1 MSLNEFIDAEG
12 DTLLQ
17 SLLVVCHLHN
27 RNVHPEAI
35 VSGLPLERGML
46 TPAIFERAAK
56 RAQFSSRLV
65 NKSISSL
72 NTALYP
78 AILLLNG
85 NRACVLRSINDD
97 GQAVVIFPE
106 LPDSETTLSLADLEK
121 DYSGYCIYVRPEY
134 LAYDKSNNPFGTAR
148 KGHWFWAVIKQN
160 YDLYRDIVFAAI
172 VINLLAIATPL
183 FVMNV
188 YDRVVPNSAF
198 STLWMLSI
206 GMFIVLIADL
216 TLKLLRS
223 WFIDLAASRTD
234 IRLSARILDHILSLS
249 LKHRPN
255 SSGTLAA
262 SVYSFESVRSFIS
275 SLTLTALADLPFLL
289 LFIIVVLLISWPLA
303 VPILVGSV
311 AIITYALISQYNMRN
326 LAFQGMEAGAER
338 NALLVESLGNLE
350 TVKGFNLHSDI
361 QSRWE
366 QLNIIISHNSAKMR
380 FLSTS
385 VSQAAAWVQQLTGIS
400 ILIVGVYL
408 VSAGELSQGGL
419 IAAYLLASR
428 ALAPVSQVAA
438 LLAQFHQAST
448 AMESLELLMDLP
460 SEQPIDSQRINRPM
474 LEGNIEFKGVHFAYP
489 GSELQAL
496 NQVSFKIKSG
506 ERIAIIGKNG
516 SGKSTIEKLILG
528 LYPVT
533 EGSIYMDGVD
543 IRQLDTTQLRRNIGY
558 VPQDVSLLLG
568 SLKQNI
574 VADAHGQ
581 SDESIL
587 RIVQQVGLTPMIQRQ
602 PEGLEMSVGE
612 RGQKLSGGQ
621 RQAVAIAR
629 ALINDPAIL
638 ILDEPTSALDHSNE
652 ELVIKLL
659 AERSKDKTL
668 ILITHRTPLLALIDR
683 LIVMD
688 QGRVIAD
695 GPKENI
701 MEALRQGR
709 ITGAA

>member
-1 MSLNEFIDAEG
+1 VNEFTIAEG
-12 DTLLQ
+12 DALLQ
-17 SLLVVCHLHN
+17 SLLVVCRLHS
-27 RNVHPEAI
+27 RDVHPEAI
-35 VSGLPLERGML
+35 ISGLPLERGLL
-46 TPAIFERAAK
+46 TPATFERAAK

-65 NKSISSL
+65 KKPIASL
-72 NTALYP
+72 NQALYP
-78 AILLLNG
+78 AVLLLND
-85 NRACVLRSINDD
+85 NRACVLRYINAD

-106 LPDSETTLSLADLEK
+106 LPNSEVAIELTELSK
-121 DYSGYCIYVRPEY
+121 KYSGYCIYVRPEY
-134 LAYDKSNNPFGTAR
+134 LTYDKSNNPFGTAK

-160 YDLYRDIVFAAI
+160 YALYRDIVFSAI
-172 VINLLAIATPL
+172 IINLLAIATPL

-255 SSGTLAA
+255 SSGSLAA
-262 SVYSFESVRSFIS
+262 NVYSFESVRGFIS

-289 LFIIVVLLISWPLA
+289 LFIVVVLLISWPLA
-303 VPILVGSV
+303 IPILVGSV
-311 AIITYALISQYNMRN
+311 AIIIYALVSQYNMRN

-350 TVKGFNLHSDI
+350 TVKSFNLHSDV

-408 VSAGELSQGGL
+408 VSAGELTQGGL

-448 AMESLELLMDLP
+448 AMASLEMLMELP
-460 SEQPIDSQRINRPM
+460 SEQPIASQRIDRPV
-474 LEGNIEFKGVHFAYP
+474 LQGNIDFKGISFAYP

-496 NQVSFKIKSG
+496 QQVNFKINAG

-516 SGKSTIEKLILG
+516 SGKSTLEKLIMG
-528 LYPVT
+528 LYPAT
-533 EGSIYMDGVD
+533 EGSIHMDGVD

-574 VADAHGQ
+574 VADAHNQ

-587 RIVQQVGLTPMIQRQ
+587 EIVQKVGLMPMIQRQ

-621 RQAVAIAR
+621 RQAVALAR
-629 ALINDPAIL
+629 ALINDPSIL

-652 ELVIKLL
+652 ELIIKLL
-659 AERSKDKTL
+659 AERAKNKTM
-668 ILITHRTPLLALIDR
+668 ILITHRTPLLALVDR

-688 QGRVIAD
+688 QGRIIAD

>member
-1 MSLNEFIDAEG
+1 MNEFTALEG
-12 DTLLQ
+12 GALLQ
-17 SLLVVCHLHN
+17 SLLVVCRLHS

-35 VSGLPLERGML
+35 ISGLPLEYGLL

-65 NKSISSL
+65 KKPIGSL
-72 NTALYP
+72 NQALYP
-78 AILLLNG
+78 AILLLND

-106 LPDSETTLSLADLEK
+106 LPNAESTLSLADLEK
-121 DYSGYCIYVRPEY
+121 DYSGYCIYVRPQY
-134 LAYDKSNNPFGTAR
+134 LAYDKSNNPFGTAK

-160 YDLYRDIVFAAI
+160 YALYRDIVFAAI

-255 SSGTLAA
+255 SSGSLAA
-262 SVYSFESVRSFIS
+262 SVYSFESVRAFIS

-303 VPILVGSV
+303 VPILVGSI
-311 AIITYALISQYNMRN
+311 AIIVYALISQYNMRN

-385 VSQAAAWVQQLTGIS
+385 VSQGAAWIQQLTGIS

-448 AMESLELLMDLP
+448 AMASLEMLMDLP
-460 SEQPIDSQRINRPM
+460 AEQPIDSQRIDRPV
-474 LEGNIEFKGVHFAYP
+474 LQGNIEFKGINFAYP

-496 NQVSFKIKSG
+496 NQVSFKIQAG

-528 LYPVT
+528 LYPAT
-533 EGSIYMDGVD
+533 EGSIYLDGVD

-574 VADAHGQ
+574 VADAHNQ

-587 RIVQQVGLTPMIQRQ
+587 EIVQKVGLTAMIQRQ

-629 ALINDPAIL
+629 ALINDPSIL

-659 AERSKDKTL
+659 AEQAKDKTL

-683 LIVMD
+683 LIVLD
-688 QGRVIAD
+688 QGRIIAD

>member
-1 MSLNEFIDAEG
+1 MNEFTIAEG
-12 DTLLQ
+12 DALLQ
-17 SLLVVCHLHN
+17 SLLVVCRLHS
-27 RNVHPEAI
+27 RDVHPEAI
-35 VSGLPLERGML
+35 ISGLPLERGLL
-46 TPAIFERAAK
+46 TPATFERAAK

-65 NKSISSL
+65 KKPIASL
-72 NTALYP
+72 NQALYP
-78 AILLLNG
+78 AVLLLND
-85 NRACVLRSINDD
+85 NRACVLRYINAD

-106 LPDSETTLSLADLEK
+106 LPNSEVAIELTELSK
-121 DYSGYCIYVRPEY
+121 KYSGYCIYVRPEY
-134 LAYDKSNNPFGTAR
+134 LTYDKSNNPFGTAK

-160 YDLYRDIVFAAI
+160 YALYRDIVFSAI
-172 VINLLAIATPL
+172 IINLLAIATPL

-255 SSGTLAA
+255 SSGSLAA
-262 SVYSFESVRSFIS
+262 NVYSFESVRGFIS

-289 LFIIVVLLISWPLA
+289 LFIVVVLLISWPLA
-303 VPILVGSV
+303 IPILVGSV
-311 AIITYALISQYNMRN
+311 AIIIYALVSQYNMRN

-350 TVKGFNLHSDI
+350 TVKSFNLHSDV

-408 VSAGELSQGGL
+408 VSAGELTQGGL

-448 AMESLELLMDLP
+448 AMASLEMLMELP
-460 SEQPIDSQRINRPM
+460 SEQPIASQRIDRPV
-474 LEGNIEFKGVHFAYP
+474 LQGNIEFKGISFAYP

-496 NQVSFKIKSG
+496 QQVNFKINAG

-516 SGKSTIEKLILG
+516 SGKSTLEKLIMG
-528 LYPVT
+528 LYPAT
-533 EGSIYMDGVD
+533 EGSIHMDGVD

-558 VPQDVSLLLG
+558 VPQDVSLLMG

-574 VADAHGQ
+574 VSDAHSQ

-587 RIVQQVGLTPMIQRQ
+587 DIVKQVGLMPMIQRQ

-621 RQAVAIAR
+621 RQAVALAR
-629 ALINDPAIL
+629 ALINDPSIL

-652 ELVIKLL
+652 ELIIKLL
-659 AERSKDKTL
+659 TERAKDKTI
-668 ILITHRTPLLALIDR
+668 ILITHRTPLLALVDR

-688 QGRVIAD
+688 QGRIIAD

>member
-1 MSLNEFIDAEG
+1 MNEFTIAEG

-17 SLLVVCHLHN
+17 SLLVVCRLHS

-35 VSGLPLERGML
+35 ISGLPLERGLL
-46 TPAIFERAAK
+46 TPATFERAAK

-65 NKSISSL
+65 KKPIASL
-72 NTALYP
+72 NQALYP
-78 AILLLNG
+78 AVLLLND
-85 NRACVLRSINDD
+85 NRACVLRSINTN

-106 LPDSETTLSLADLEK
+106 LPNSEVTIELTELSK
-121 DYSGYCIYVRPEY
+121 KYSGYCIYVRPEY
-134 LAYDKSNNPFGTAR
+134 LTYDKSNNPFGTAK

-160 YDLYRDIVFAAI
+160 YALYRDIVFSAI
-172 VINLLAIATPL
+172 IINLLAIATPL

-255 SSGTLAA
+255 SSGSLAA
-262 SVYSFESVRSFIS
+262 NVYSFESVRGFIS

-289 LFIIVVLLISWPLA
+289 LFLIVVLLISWPLA
-303 VPILVGSV
+303 IPILVGSV
-311 AIITYALISQYNMRN
+311 AIIIYAVVSQYNMRN

-350 TVKGFNLHSDI
+350 TVKSFNLHSDV

-385 VSQAAAWVQQLTGIS
+385 VSQAAAWIQQLTGIS

-408 VSAGELSQGGL
+408 VSAGELTQGGL

-448 AMESLELLMDLP
+448 AMASLEMLMELP
-460 SEQPIDSQRINRPM
+460 SEQPIGSQRIDRPV
-474 LEGNIEFKGVHFAYP
+474 LQGNIDFKGISFAYP

-496 NQVSFKIKSG
+496 QQVNFKINAG

-516 SGKSTIEKLILG
+516 SGKSTLEKLIMG
-528 LYPVT
+528 LYPAT
-533 EGSIYMDGVD
+533 EGSIHMDGVD

-574 VADAHGQ
+574 VADAHNQ

-587 RIVQQVGLTPMIQRQ
+587 EIVQKVGLMPMIQRQ

-621 RQAVAIAR
+621 RQAVALAR
-629 ALINDPAIL
+629 ALINDPSIL

-652 ELVIKLL
+652 ELIIKLL
-659 AERSKDKTL
+659 AERAKNKTM
-668 ILITHRTPLLALIDR
+668 ILITHRTPLLALVDR

-688 QGRVIAD
+688 QGRIIAD

>member
-1 MSLNEFIDAEG
+1 MNEFTIAEG
-12 DTLLQ
+12 DALLQ
-17 SLLVVCHLHN
+17 SLLVVCRLHS
-27 RNVHPEAI
+27 RDVHPEAI
-35 VSGLPLERGML
+35 ISGLPLERGLL
-46 TPAIFERAAK
+46 TPATFERAAK

-65 NKSISSL
+65 KKPIASL
-72 NTALYP
+72 NQALYP
-78 AILLLNG
+78 AVLLLND
-85 NRACVLRSINDD
+85 NRACVLRYINAD

-106 LPDSETTLSLADLEK
+106 LPNSEVAIELTELSK
-121 DYSGYCIYVRPEY
+121 KYSGYCIYVRPEY
-134 LAYDKSNNPFGTAR
+134 LTYDKSNNPFGTAK

-160 YDLYRDIVFAAI
+160 YALYRDIVFSAI
-172 VINLLAIATPL
+172 IINLLAIATPL

-255 SSGTLAA
+255 SSGSLAA
-262 SVYSFESVRSFIS
+262 NVYSFESVRGFIS

-289 LFIIVVLLISWPLA
+289 LFIVVVLLISWPLA
-303 VPILVGSV
+303 IPILVGSV
-311 AIITYALISQYNMRN
+311 AIIIYALVSQYNMRN

-350 TVKGFNLHSDI
+350 TVKSFNLHSDV

-408 VSAGELSQGGL
+408 VSAGELTQGGL

-448 AMESLELLMDLP
+448 AMASLEMLMELP
-460 SEQPIDSQRINRPM
+460 SEQPIASQRIDRPV
-474 LEGNIEFKGVHFAYP
+474 LQGNIDFKGISFAYP

-496 NQVSFKIKSG
+496 QQVNFKINAG

-516 SGKSTIEKLILG
+516 SGKSTLEKLIMG
-528 LYPVT
+528 LYPAT
-533 EGSIYMDGVD
+533 EGSIHMDGVD

-574 VADAHGQ
+574 VADAHNQ

-587 RIVQQVGLTPMIQRQ
+587 EIVQKVGLMPMIQRQ

-621 RQAVAIAR
+621 RQAVALAR
-629 ALINDPAIL
+629 ALINDPSIL

-652 ELVIKLL
+652 ELIIKLL
-659 AERSKDKTL
+659 AERAKNKTM
-668 ILITHRTPLLALIDR
+668 ILITHRTPLLALVDR

-688 QGRVIAD
+688 QGRIIAD

>member
-1 MSLNEFIDAEG
+1 MNEFTIAEG

-17 SLLVVCHLHN
+17 SLLVVCRLHS

-35 VSGLPLERGML
+35 ISGLPLERGLL
-46 TPAIFERAAK
+46 TPATFERAAK

-65 NKSISSL
+65 KRPIASL
-72 NTALYP
+72 NQALYP
-78 AILLLNG
+78 AVLLLND
-85 NRACVLRSINDD
+85 NRACVLRSINTN

-106 LPDSETTLSLADLEK
+106 LPNSEVTIELTELSK
-121 DYSGYCIYVRPEY
+121 KYSGYCIYVRPEY
-134 LAYDKSNNPFGTAR
+134 LTYDKSNNPFGTAK

-160 YDLYRDIVFAAI
+160 YALYRDIVFSAI
-172 VINLLAIATPL
+172 IINLLAIATPL

-255 SSGTLAA
+255 SSGSLAA
-262 SVYSFESVRSFIS
+262 NVYSFESVRGFIS

-289 LFIIVVLLISWPLA
+289 LFLIVVLLISWPLA
-303 VPILVGSV
+303 IPILVGSV
-311 AIITYALISQYNMRN
+311 AIIIYAVVSQYNMRN

-350 TVKGFNLHSDI
+350 TVKSFNLHSDV

-385 VSQAAAWVQQLTGIS
+385 VSQAAAWIQQLTGIS

-408 VSAGELSQGGL
+408 VSAGELTQGGL

-448 AMESLELLMDLP
+448 AMASLEMLMELP
-460 SEQPIDSQRINRPM
+460 SEQPIASQRIDRPV
-474 LEGNIEFKGVHFAYP
+474 LQGNIEFKGISFAYP

-496 NQVSFKIKSG
+496 QQVNFKINAG

-516 SGKSTIEKLILG
+516 SGKSTLEKLIMG
-528 LYPVT
+528 LYPAT
-533 EGSIYMDGVD
+533 EGSIHMDGVD

-574 VADAHGQ
+574 VADAHNQ

-587 RIVQQVGLTPMIQRQ
+587 EIVQKVGLMPMIQRQ

-621 RQAVAIAR
+621 RQAVALAR
-629 ALINDPAIL
+629 ALINDPSIL

-652 ELVIKLL
+652 ELIIKLL
-659 AERSKDKTL
+659 AERAKNKTM
-668 ILITHRTPLLALIDR
+668 ILITHRTPLLALVDR

-688 QGRVIAD
+688 QGRIIAD

>member
-1 MSLNEFIDAEG
+1 MNEFTIAEG
-12 DTLLQ
+12 DALLQ
-17 SLLVVCHLHN
+17 SLLVVCRLHS
-27 RNVHPEAI
+27 RDVHPEAI
-35 VSGLPLERGML
+35 ISGLPLERGLL
-46 TPAIFERAAK
+46 TPATFERAAK

-65 NKSISSL
+65 KKPIASL
-72 NTALYP
+72 NQALYP
-78 AILLLNG
+78 AVLLLND
-85 NRACVLRSINDD
+85 NRACVLRNINTD

-106 LPDSETTLSLADLEK
+106 LPNSEVTIELTELSK
-121 DYSGYCIYVRPEY
+121 KYSGYCIYVRPEY
-134 LAYDKSNNPFGTAR
+134 LTYDKSNNPFGTAK

-160 YDLYRDIVFAAI
+160 YALYRDIVFSAI
-172 VINLLAIATPL
+172 IINLLAIATPL

-255 SSGTLAA
+255 SSGSLAA
-262 SVYSFESVRSFIS
+262 NVYSFESVRGFIS

-289 LFIIVVLLISWPLA
+289 LFIVVVLLISWPLA
-303 VPILVGSV
+303 IPILVGSV
-311 AIITYALISQYNMRN
+311 VIIIYALVSQYNMRN

-350 TVKGFNLHSDI
+350 TVKSFNLHSDV

-408 VSAGELSQGGL
+408 VSAGELTQGGL

-448 AMESLELLMDLP
+448 AMASLEMLMELP
-460 SEQPIDSQRINRPM
+460 SEQPIASQRINRPV
-474 LEGNIEFKGVHFAYP
+474 LQGNIDFKGISFAYP

-496 NQVSFKIKSG
+496 QQVNFKINAG

-516 SGKSTIEKLILG
+516 SGKSTLEKLIMG
-528 LYPVT
+528 LYPAT
-533 EGSIYMDGVD
+533 EGSIHMDGVD

-574 VADAHGQ
+574 VADAHNQ

-587 RIVQQVGLTPMIQRQ
+587 EIVQKVGLMPMIQRQ

-621 RQAVAIAR
+621 RQAVALAR
-629 ALINDPAIL
+629 ALINDPSIL

-652 ELVIKLL
+652 ELIIKLL
-659 AERSKDKTL
+659 AERAKNKTM
-668 ILITHRTPLLALIDR
+668 ILITHRTPLLALVDR

-688 QGRVIAD
+688 QGRIIAD